1 MSRDFDARKN
11 SIVKLTAGM
20 DIVTR
25 VRAHAAEVGDRT
37 ALTGLDERGGE
48 SIVLTYGQLDRRAR
62 ATAVFLAAHVRPGD
76 RVLLAFHDP
85 VEFAVAFFGCAY
97 AGAVAVP
104 VPVPM
109 SGKNDKGRFSRI
121 AGIVTECRPVIGLST
136 RKVVEEIWPFAEANG
151 VALRCLPIEIVE
163 ESRADEWEERTPELD
178 ALAFLQY
185 TSGSTGAPRG
195 VRISHRNLT
204 ANVQQLGE
212 FTGYDTSKPFV
223 SWLPHYHDMGL
234 VLLILFPLYNAAPV
248 YLMSPAAF
256 LKRPV
261 RWLEAISRYRAGSSG
276 APNFAYELCVRRIP
290 PEARAALDLTCLTS
304 AGIGA
309 EPISAATL
317 ERFSDAFAASGFAR
331 SALRP
336 GYGLAETVVFM
347 TVHRSPQ
354 GFRMLEL
361 PGGTRAVSCGK
372 PPSDSSLRIVD
383 PVTRVPVEDGM
394 PGEIVFASPSVSDGY
409 WGGPMERCTLTDPA
423 DGTRSY
429 FATGDVGVLVDG
441 ELAVVGRL
449 KDIVIVN
456 GTNYHAPD
464 IEETAAREVRGAI
477 PSGCAAFGAQVEG
490 KEQLIVAIEIER
502 YEPGRE
508 AELLGTLRLA
518 VIEQHEVNLHDL
530 VVLRPGRLPRTSSGK
545 IRRHLCREQ
554 YERGELR

>member
-1 MSRDFDARKN
+1 MSRDLDARKRRF
-11 SIVKLTAGM
+11 VKLTGGM

-25 VRAHAAEVGDRT
+25 VRAHADAVGDRT
-37 ALTGLDERGGE
+37 ALVGLDERGDE
-48 SIVLTYGQLDRRAR
+48 SIVLTYEQLDRRAR
-62 ATAVFLAAHVRPGD
+62 ATAVLLAGHVRAGD

-85 VEFAVAFFGCAY
+85 VEFAVAFLGCAY

-104 VPVPM
+104 VAVPI
-109 SGKNDKGRFSRI
+109 SGKHDKGRFARI
-121 AGIVTECRPVIGLST
+121 GGIVAECEPAFGLST
-136 RKVVEEIWPFAEANG
+136 RKIIEEIWPFAEANG
-151 VALRCLPIEIVE
+151 IALHCLAIEIVDE
-163 ESRADEWEERTPELD
+163 GRSDEWEERRPELD

-195 VRISHRNLT
+195 VRIAHRNLA
-204 ANVQQLGE
+204 ANLQELGE

-234 VLLILFPLYNAAPV
+234 VLMILFPLYNATTV

-290 PEARAALDLTCLTS
+290 PEARASLDLTCLTS

-309 EPISAATL
+309 EPISEATL
-317 ERFSDAFAASGFAR
+317 ERFSDAFAPAGFAR
-331 SALRP
+331 SAFRP
-336 GYGLAETVVFM
+336 GYGLAETVIFM
-347 TVHRSPQ
+347 TVHRSSQ
-354 GFRMLEL
+354 GFRVLEL
-361 PGGTRAVSCGK
+361 PGATRAVSCGR
-372 PPSDSSLRIVD
+372 PPSGSSLRIVD
-383 PVTRVPVEDGM
+383 PETRAAVEDGT
-394 PGEIVFASPSVSDGY
+394 PGEIVFAGPSVSDGY
-409 WGGPMERCTLTDPA
+409 WRGSMDRVTLADAGG
-423 DGTRSY
+423 GTRSY
-429 FATGDVGVLVDG
+429 LATGDVGVLVEG

-464 IEETAAREVRGAI
+464 IEETIVGEVHGAI
-477 PSGCAAFGAQVEG
+477 PGGCAAFGAEVEG

-508 AELLGTLRLA
+508 AELLGSLRIA
-518 VIEQHEVNLHDL
+518 VIEQHEINLHDL

-554 YERGELR
+554 YVLGELR